1 MESHAATGPQ
11 DGPTRRRNDVFD
23 FGDPRTVWLN
33 ATNVI
38 LGLVTLACL
47 ILLGKAL
54 IDEMRV
60 RRVRKARVSDADHV
74 YAVEG
79 LGLTM
84 ADGGEKL
91 PPEKK

>member
-1 MESHAATGPQ
+1 
-11 DGPTRRRNDVFD
+11 
-23 FGDPRTVWLN
+23 
-33 ATNVI
+33 
-38 LGLVTLACL
+38 L
-47 ILLGKAL
+47 ILLAKAL
-54 IDEMRV
+54 IEEVRV
-60 RRVRKARVSDADHV
+60 RRVRKARATDADHA

>member
-1 MESHAATGPQ
+1 M
-11 DGPTRRRNDVFD
+11 FD

-47 ILLGKAL
+47 VLLAKAL
-54 IDEMRV
+54 LDELRT
-60 RRVRKARVSDADHV
+60 RKVRKLRMADSDHV
-74 YAVEG
+74 YSVEG

>member
-1 MESHAATGPQ
+1 M
-11 DGPTRRRNDVFD
+11 FD
-23 FGDPRTVWLN
+23 FGDPGTVWLN

-38 LGLVTLACL
+38 LGMVTLTCL
-47 ILLGKAL
+47 VLLAKAL

-60 RRVRKARVSDADHV
+60 RRVRKARMSDEDHV

-84 ADGGEKL
+84 ADGGEKV

>member
-1 MESHAATGPQ
+1 
-11 DGPTRRRNDVFD
+11 VFD

-38 LGLVTLACL
+38 LGLVTLTCL
-47 ILLGKAL
+47 ILLAKAL
-54 IDEMRV
+54 IEEVRV
-60 RRVRKARVSDADHV
+60 RRVRKARATDADHA